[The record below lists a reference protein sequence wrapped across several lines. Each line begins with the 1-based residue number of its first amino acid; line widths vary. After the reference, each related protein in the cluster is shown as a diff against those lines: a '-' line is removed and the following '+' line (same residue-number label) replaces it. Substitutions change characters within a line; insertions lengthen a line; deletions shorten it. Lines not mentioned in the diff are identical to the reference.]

1 MASSTLNQFFLI
13 GAEATHHHLYFTP
26 LQITKGRQAVVA
38 TDGDDVDALLARLA
52 EDGKKKS
59 IGIIDAKYADC

>member
-13 GAEATHHHLYFTP
+13 GAEATHHRLYFIP

-38 TDGDDVDALLARLA
+38 TDGDDVDALLDRLA
-52 EDGKKKS
+52 EDGK
-59 IGIIDAKYADC
+59 